1 MAFGLVLVCFVAFL
15 MCGWRGFGLF
25 CSFMVHRLPLF
36 WCMASILARYLLSK
50 KIKNLHADRCL
61 FFAFWQK
68 WLKVSSLKMAK
79 KWLENL
85 VMEIILFN
93 TKNKRV
99 PKIRLLL
106 VVKKSALRLERVNL
120 ANFL

>member
-1 MAFGLVLVCFVAFL
+1 MVGVDLACFVAL
-15 MCGWRGFGLF
+15 WCIGRR
-25 CSFMVHRLPLF
+25 CF

-79 KWLENL
+79 KWFENL

-93 TKNKRV
+93 TIFLKV
-99 PKIRLLL
+99 PKIRLLR
-106 VVKKSALRLERVNL
+106 VVKRNGLRLERANL
-120 ANFL
+120 TKF